1 MAVVVI
7 AVTAS
12 GLLAGACGDDD
23 VDDGAVSSTSTIATT
38 TQPIV
43 EPAPSMPDVQPESG
57 TGVVVIGGGE
67 AVTLEVVGCTID
79 ASAQPEGQVPAEL
92 VSATAGGTTA
102 SGAELLVEVR
112 RFRSLGASPTVTDTV
127 TLVEGDPE
135 APDRALV
142 AQRFEVDGLVTDLRD
157 PDADDPLLRVS
168 GSTIEGSG
176 VFAPPGDTVGSVEAR
191 LRVVCS

>member
-1 MAVVVI
+1 MRTMVAATVT
-7 AVTAS
+7 AMTAS
-12 GLLAGACGDDD
+12 GLLVGACGG
-23 VDDGAVSSTSTIATT
+23 DGAVSSTAITTT
-38 TQPIV
+38 TQSIV
-43 EPAPSMPDVQPESG
+43 EPAPEIPDFLPEPG

-67 AVTLEVVGCTID
+67 AVTLEITDCTID

-92 VSATAGGTTA
+92 VSATASGTTA
-102 SGAELLVEVR
+102 DGAELLVEVR

-168 GSTIEGSG
+168 GPTIDGGG
-176 VFAPPGDTVGSVEAR
+176 VFAAPGDTSGSVEAR